1 MAYLGCKNGGLQMD
15 YEKIALLRERKIDFD
30 LEIIN
35 FDAICL
41 LSNISRSR
49 GHKLAVSMFVDNF
62 QDIITR
68 RPLIRDLPFIE

>member
-1 MAYLGCKNGGLQMD
+1 MD
-15 YEKIALLRERKIDFD
+15 YEKIAFLRDSEIDFD

-62 QDIITR
+62 KDIIVK
-68 RPLIRDLPFIE
+68 RPLVKDLHFIE